1 MQRSAAVRTLAG
13 VHVLDRFARLGRPT
27 WIAALGLV
35 LAAALA
41 SDVRRVFEDGGWPL
55 TLAIGVVASVA
66 ALARSRGLVRAAAAA
81 IAAGGVGI
89 VVSAAVPISAGDPA
103 AVTIALLVLGVAA
116 SRALPGRHAAGI
128 AVAGSAVVV
137 ASPLVEQQG
146 SPASGAA
153 IFGLLAWGVALGVGL
168 WLRWRDD
175 RRRAGLD
182 AARADERL
190 GLARELHDQVAHHIA
205 GIAVQAQAARLVA
218 DRQPQVVS
226 PALGHIEA
234 AAGQAMTAMRR
245 LIGVL
250 RDPDDSAP
258 TRATSEDLR
267 ILVDRFRR
275 SSGDGPAVD
284 LDLAENLPEPAW
296 PPEVTATI
304 YRVVQEAL
312 INVARHASGAQQVR
326 VHVGAADDAVT
337 VEVSDDAPSGG
348 VNGHGIGSGYGL
360 VGMRERVEALG
371 GQLSAG
377 RNGRPGWQVSAT
389 LPVHTRRAP

>member
-226 PALGHIEA
+226 PALGDIET